1 MLTSTAKNIL
11 VPGVLIR
18 LFQPWSHMW
27 PQERPFS
34 RLRQA
39 VTTAKHAMNQ
49 VKMLSVLSVINLTS
63 TENTGHIDQYEATK
77 LTATLL

>member
-1 MLTSTAKNIL
+1 
-11 VPGVLIR
+11 
-18 LFQPWSHMW
+18 
-27 PQERPFS
+27 
-34 RLRQA
+34 
-39 VTTAKHAMNQ
+39 MNQ